1 MVELIGACSIQRR
14 PIVRRGPPSCCPTT
28 PLPKRAPPVLDDLV
42 VLELASVLAGPSVGQ
57 FFAEL
62 GATVLKVENP
72 RTDGDVT
79 RRWRAPEGDGDGRG
93 DRSAYFCCCNHGKQ
107 SIALDLSVEAGRTLL
122 HELAKDADVVLAS
135 YRPGTAE
142 ALGADYETLSAVN
155 PDLVYGHVTGYGPDR
170 ERAGYDAVIQAESG
184 FMHMNGPA
192 DGPPTKLPVA
202 LMDVLAAHQL
212 KEGLLVAL
220 LRREQGGGGAYVPV
234 SLLQSAVSG
243 LANQATNWLV
253 AGHRPQRMGSA
264 HPNIAPYGTSFPTAD
279 GQSIVLAVGTDR
291 QFAALCD
298 ILGRPDLADDSR
310 FATNEQ
316 RVAHRDALHA
326 VLADRIRRLDHDALL
341 ADLHECGVPVGTV
354 RDVPAVFEQ
363 PPAEAMVLNREGGPA
378 GMRQAAF
385 PHTNDAAQSLR
396 PPPRYAEHTAA
407 VLRERL
413 ACSPDR
419 VDALAQDDVIV
430 R

>member
-1 MVELIGACSIQRR
+1 M
-14 PIVRRGPPSCCPTT
+14 
-28 PLPKRAPPVLDDLV
+28 LDDLL

-72 RTDGDVT
+72 RTNGDVT
-79 RRWRAPEGDGDGRG
+79 RRWRAPNAEGEAED

-107 SIALDLSVEAGRTLL
+107 SIALDLSTGAGQSILHALVE
-122 HELAKDADVVLAS
+122 DADVVLAS

-142 ALGADYETLSAVN
+142 ALGADYETLSDVH
-155 PDLVYGHVTGYGPDR
+155 PGLLYGHVTGYGPDR
-170 ERAGYDAVIQAESG
+170 ARAGYDAVVQAESG
-184 FMHMNGPA
+184 FMHVNGAA

-220 LRREQGGGGAYVPV
+220 LRRERTGEGAYVPV
-234 SLLQSAVSG
+234 SLFQAAVSG

-253 AGHRPQRMGSA
+253 AGHSPRRMGSA
-264 HPNIAPYGTSFPTAD
+264 HPNIAPYGTPYATAD
-279 GQSIVLAVGTDR
+279 GPPVVLAVGTDR

-298 ILGRPDLADDSR
+298 VLGRPALADDPR
-310 FATNEQ
+310 FATNAE
-316 RVAHRDALHA
+316 RVAHREALDD
-326 VLADRIRRLDHDALL
+326 VLADRVAELETEALLDAL
-341 ADLHECGVPVGTV
+341 HEQNVPAGVV

-363 PPAEAMVLNREGGPA
+363 PTAQAMTLSSHEGTA
-378 GMRQAAF
+378 GLRQTAF
-385 PHTNDAAQSLR
+385 PHPDDAAPSLA
-396 PPPRYAEHTAA
+396 PPPHYAEHTGT

-413 ACSPDR
+413 SYSPDR
-419 VDALAQDDVIV
+419 IDMLATDDVIV
-430 R
+430 RQGT

>member
-1 MVELIGACSIQRR
+1 MLS
-14 PIVRRGPPSCCPTT
+14 
-28 PLPKRAPPVLDDLV
+28 DLL

-62 GATVLKVENP
+62 GAPVLKVENP

-79 RRWRAPEGDGDGRG
+79 RRWRAPTATAPEAPD
-93 DRSAYFCCCNHGKQ
+93 DRSAYFCCCNHGKR
-107 SIALDLSVEAGRTLL
+107 SIGLDLSTEEGQALL
-122 HELAKDADVVLAS
+122 HELVGEADVVLSS
-135 YRPGTAE
+135 YRPGTAA
-142 ALGADYETLSAVN
+142 ALGADYETLSGVN
-155 PDLVYGHVTGYGPDR
+155 PNLLYGHVTGYGPDR

-220 LRREQGGGGAYVPV
+220 LRRERGGDGAYVPV
-234 SLLQSAVSG
+234 SLLQAAVSG

-253 AGHRPQRMGSA
+253 AGHRPRRMGSA
-264 HPNIAPYGTSFPTAD
+264 HPNIAPYGTAYDTAD
-279 GQSIVLAVGTDR
+279 GPPVVLAVGTDR

-298 ILGRPDLADDSR
+298 VLDRPDLADDPR
-310 FATNEQ
+310 FATNAKRIDHREALD
-316 RVAHRDALHA
+316 RVLSDRMSAIDADVLLDALREHNVPA
-326 VLADRIRRLDHDALL
+326 
-341 ADLHECGVPVGTV
+341 GVV

-363 PPAEAMVLNREGGPA
+363 PIAQAMTISSDEDLA
-378 GMRQAAF
+378 GLRQTAF
-385 PHTNDAAQSLR
+385 PHPSDAPPSL
-396 PPPRYAEHTAA
+396 PPPHYAEHTAA
-407 VLRERL
+407 ILRNWL
-413 ACSPDR
+413 DYSPDR
-419 VDALAQDDVIV
+419 IDALTDDGVIA

>member
-1 MVELIGACSIQRR
+1 M
-14 PIVRRGPPSCCPTT
+14 
-28 PLPKRAPPVLDDLV
+28 LDDLV

-79 RRWRAPEGDGDGRG
+79 RQWHAPNVEGNGRE

-107 SIALDLSVEAGRTLL
+107 SIALDLSTEAGRTLL
-122 HELAKDADVVLAS
+122 HELAEDADVVLAS

-142 ALGADYETLSAVN
+142 ALGADYETLSSLS

-220 LRREQGGGGAYVPV
+220 LNREQGGGGAYVPV
-234 SLLQSAVSG
+234 SLFQAAVSG

-253 AGHRPQRMGSA
+253 AGHSPQRMGSA
-264 HPNIAPYGTSFPTAD
+264 HPNIAPYGTPYETAD
-279 GQSIVLAVGTDR
+279 GPSVVLAVGTDP

-298 ILGRPDLADDSR
+298 VLGRPDLADEPR
-310 FATNEQ
+310 FATNAD

-326 VLADRIRRLDHDALL
+326 LLADQIQQFDHDALL
-341 ADLHECGVPVGTV
+341 AELHERGVPVGTV
-354 RDVPAVFEQ
+354 RDMPAVSEQ
-363 PPAEAMVLNREGGPA
+363 PAAGAMVLAPDDGPP
-378 GMRQAAF
+378 GLRQVAF
-385 PHTNDAAQSLR
+385 PHSNDGSTSLR
-396 PPPRYAEHTAA
+396 PPPRYAEHTATILHEQLGYSPERID
-407 VLRERL
+407 VLETEGG
-413 ACSPDR
+413 
-419 VDALAQDDVIV
+419 V